1 MKNGTYFVTGIDTDA
16 GKSFVTGI
24 IAKRMLDEGRTVIT
38 QKFVQT
44 GGDDFGGKSIDIDIH
59 RKIMGGGMLK
69 RDIDGTTAPL
79 IYSYPASPHLA
90 AEMDG
95 REFDVNIVERSRETL
110 SKEFDVLLIEGAGGL
125 IVPLTESYTSLDY
138 VVDKKIP
145 VIVVTSGKL
154 GSINHTLLTLEV
166 ALARGVEVV
175 AVAYNHFFDT
185 DKKISASTRSYIE
198 RWVAERIPHCEFI
211 DIEVL

>member
-1 MKNGTYFVTGIDTDA
+1 MKNGTYFITGIDTDA

-24 IAKRMLDEGRTVIT
+24 LAKRLMDEGRSVIT

-44 GGDDFGGKSIDIDIH
+44 GGDDFGGKSIDIAIH
-59 RKIMGGGMLK
+59 RKIMGCGMLE
-69 RDIDGTTAPL
+69 RDLDDTTAPV
-79 IYSYPASPHLA
+79 IFSYPASPHLA

-95 REFDVNIVERSRETL
+95 REIDFNAIARSRETL
-110 SKEFDVLLIEGAGGL
+110 EKEFDVLLMEGAGGL
-125 IVPLTESYTSLDY
+125 IVPLTRTYTSLDY
-138 VVDKKIP
+138 VVDSGIP

-166 ALARGVEVV
+166 ALARGVEIA

-185 DKKISASTRSYIE
+185 DKKISASTREYIE
-198 RWVAERIPHCEFI
+198 TWVAARIPNCKFI
-211 DIEVL
+211 DIETI